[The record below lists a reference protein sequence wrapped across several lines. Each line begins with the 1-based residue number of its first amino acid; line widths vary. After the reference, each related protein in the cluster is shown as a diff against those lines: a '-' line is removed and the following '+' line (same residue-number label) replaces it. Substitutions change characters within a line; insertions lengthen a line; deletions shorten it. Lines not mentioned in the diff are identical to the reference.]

1 MPGITALTILLTIY
15 ATGEMIAKKT
25 KAVFSTVLGIA
36 MLLLAGFWTGI
47 LPETIFSDCGADKF
61 GNVIAGILITS
72 LGTTIDFEE
81 LKRQWKVVL
90 VSLMGVLGAVAG
102 FIAAGCLFGMREMA
116 IAGAPVF
123 AGGSAATLIMTTAL
137 KDRSMELASTFCIVL
152 YVMQK
157 FIGVPV
163 ASHFLRIEA
172 RNFRKITENIQLYRN
187 KTKEEEK
194 VLELQSGKKLLNL
207 PRSFTRPSVFL
218 AKLAA
223 SAMISHYLAE
233 MTGGAVHYFVMC
245 LMIGIL
251 LFSLGFLDKF
261 ILQKTQANG
270 VITFLVTIIIFS
282 NLASTTPAQML
293 EVLEP
298 LVILSLS
305 GVSGVVAAGMAGA
318 RIFRM
323 GTGLAISLGISCT
336 FGFPTTML
344 MPQEV
349 AQAIGETE
357 EEKAAIENYLL
368 PKMLTAGLVTV
379 TIVSVL
385 IAGVAV
391 NSL

>member
-194 VLELQSGKKLLNL
+194 VLELQSGK
-207 PRSFTRPSVFL
+207 SF
-218 AKLAA
+218 
-223 SAMISHYLAE
+223 
-233 MTGGAVHYFVMC
+233 
-245 LMIGIL
+245 
-251 LFSLGFLDKF
+251 
-261 ILQKTQANG
+261 
-270 VITFLVTIIIFS
+270 
-282 NLASTTPAQML
+282 
-293 EVLEP
+293 
-298 LVILSLS
+298 
-305 GVSGVVAAGMAGA
+305 
-318 RIFRM
+318 
-323 GTGLAISLGISCT
+323 
-336 FGFPTTML
+336 
-344 MPQEV
+344 
-349 AQAIGETE
+349 
-357 EEKAAIENYLL
+357 
-368 PKMLTAGLVTV
+368 
-379 TIVSVL
+379 
-385 IAGVAV
+385 
-391 NSL
+391 

>member
-318 RIFRM
+318 RIFCM

>member
-187 KTKEEEK
+187 KRK
-194 VLELQSGKKLLNL
+194 G
-207 PRSFTRPSVFL
+207 
-218 AKLAA
+218 
-223 SAMISHYLAE
+223 
-233 MTGGAVHYFVMC
+233 
-245 LMIGIL
+245 IGIA
-251 LFSLGFLDKF
+251 KR
-261 ILQKTQANG
+261 QKASKPPP
-270 VITFLVTIIIFS
+270 IIYK
-282 NLASTTPAQML
+282 T
-293 EVLEP
+293 
-298 LVILSLS
+298 
-305 GVSGVVAAGMAGA
+305 
-318 RIFRM
+318 
-323 GTGLAISLGISCT
+323 LGIFGKAGSLRHDLLLSCGNDWRRSPLFCNVSYDRDPFVF
-336 FGFPTTML
+336 FGIFGQIYTSKDT
-344 MPQEV
+344 
-349 AQAIGETE
+349 G
-357 EEKAAIENYLL
+357 KWSDYL
-368 PKMLTAGLVTV
+368 
-379 TIVSVL
+379 SCHYYYFF
-385 IAGVAV
+385 
-391 NSL
+391 

>member
-15 ATGEMIAKKT
+15 GAGEMIAKKT

-36 MLLLAGFWTGI
+36 ILLLIGFWTDI
-47 LPETIFSDCGADKF
+47 LPETIFSDCGVDKF
-61 GNVIAGILITS
+61 GNIIAGILITS

-102 FIAAGCLFGMREMA
+102 FYVAGSLLGMKEMA

-137 KDRSMELASTFCIVL
+137 NERSMELAGTFCIVL

-157 FIGVPV
+157 FIGIPA
-163 ASHFLRIEA
+163 ASFFLRREA
-172 RNFRKITENIQLYRN
+172 RSFRKNSDNIRLYRN
-187 KTKEEEK
+187 KTKEEEEII
-194 VLELQSGKKLLNL
+194 ELQSGKKFLSL
-207 PRSFTRPSVFL
+207 PRSFARPSVFL
-218 AKLAA
+218 AKLAV
-223 SAMISHYLAE
+223 SAMISYYLAE

-245 LMIGIL
+245 LIIGII
-251 LFSLGFLDKF
+251 LFSLGFLDKY

-282 NLASTTPAQML
+282 NLASTTPAQVL
-293 EVLEP
+293 EVLGP
-298 LVILSLS
+298 LTVLSLS
-305 GVSGVVAAGMAGA
+305 GVAGVAAAGIAGA
-318 RIFRM
+318 RLFRM

-357 EEKAAIENYLL
+357 EEKTAIENYLL

>member
-305 GVSGVVAAGMAGA
+305 GVSGVAAAGMAGA